1 MDEAKATQEVLDAEL
16 NRRLEEYGKVCRTG
30 CEDCLVPPLTL
41 RQYMPAVIISIVL
54 TVLIIV
60 VGVMYYA

>member
-16 NRRLEEYGKVCRTG
+16 NRRLDEYGKVCRTG
-30 CEDCLVPPLTL
+30 SKDCLVPPLTL
-41 RQYMPAVIISIVL
+41 RQYMPAVVISIVL